1 MHPCYTHGPL
11 FVVRGRQQGG
21 GGGGRGSRGGEE
33 EEAAAGGGGGRH
45 PAARSRLRLEPIPVT
60 FWKDRVA
67 RDLTCQQ
74 LLQGACR
81 PSAENISQKLQFCG
95 ICDNGGLWPLGV
107 ECFLC

>member
-21 GGGGRGSRGGEE
+21 GEEEEAAGGEE

-67 RDLTCQQ
+67 RDLTCAGC
-74 LLQGACR
+74 LQA
-81 PSAENISQKLQFCG
+81 ISGKY
-95 ICDNGGLWPLGV
+95 
-107 ECFLC
+107 